1 MKKEDTE
8 TNQENTLEAEG
19 DSVQRLVS
27 ASDITQQPQR
37 QDSLSNQLHD
47 LARVASKLG
56 MYDAADFLARFY
68 SR

>member
-1 MKKEDTE
+1 MTTKNTE
-8 TNQENTLEAEG
+8 TNEENTVQAES